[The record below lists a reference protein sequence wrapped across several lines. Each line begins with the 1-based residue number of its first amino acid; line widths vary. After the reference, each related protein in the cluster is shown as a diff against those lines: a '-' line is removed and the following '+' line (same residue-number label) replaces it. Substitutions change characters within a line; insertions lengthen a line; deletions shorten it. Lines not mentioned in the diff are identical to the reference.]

1 MEMNENKKVNTT
13 GYKVTIGIMSA
24 IIAVLIWLLLFSREE
39 TKAVIVQKEDLRTEL
54 TAELEALMAEQEKV
68 KAEYGELTV
77 QATQKDS
84 MISANAE
91 EIKKLLAKT
100 SDYKKIKRQL
110 DYLRSIQQSYIDQLD
125 SLYTVNRQL
134 KQDLDVANTE
144 IQKKNQQT
152 QQLSQEKD
160 QLTKIV
166 ETSSGLKAYNVKGT
180 TFSIKG
186 KSNREV
192 ETFKASR
199 VERVKIRFTVS
210 ENPLA
215 KPGPRTAYIRIARPD
230 GLIISKGKGDE
241 YSFEANG
248 TRLQYSLKYDF
259 GYENKAMDI
268 EVNWDKQTDTPAM
281 EGKYHVAI
289 YLDGQM
295 IGQNQFVLE

>member
-1 MEMNENKKVNTT
+1 
-13 GYKVTIGIMSA
+13 
-24 IIAVLIWLLLFSREE
+24 
-39 TKAVIVQKEDLRTEL
+39 
-54 TAELEALMAEQEKV
+54 
-68 KAEYGELTV
+68 
-77 QATQKDS
+77 
-84 MISANAE
+84 
-91 EIKKLLAKT
+91 
-100 SDYKKIKRQL
+100 
-110 DYLRSIQQSYIDQLD
+110 
-125 SLYTVNRQL
+125 L

-259 GYENKAMDI
+259 EYENKAMDI

-289 YLDGQM
+289 YLDGLM

>member
-248 TRLQYSLKYDF
+248 TILQYSLKYDF
-259 GYENKAMDI
+259 EYENKAMDI

-289 YLDGQM
+289 YLDGLM